1 MKASTIEIIE
11 AVAVCVWLMS
21 PVLLAFLM
29 DRPPRKEKPPRRC
42 AGVRLANVNH

>member
-1 MKASTIEIIE
+1 MKASKREIIE
-11 AVAVCVWLMS
+11 AVAVCAWLMS
-21 PVLLAFLM
+21 PVVLAFLM